1 MILTQTK
8 LAQSKKCI
16 ACVEVNVDFDYEKD
30 ISSVVFAQMRAGK
43 LELALIP
50 DELKKIVR

>member
-30 ISSVVFAQMRAGK
+30 ISSAVFAQMRAGK